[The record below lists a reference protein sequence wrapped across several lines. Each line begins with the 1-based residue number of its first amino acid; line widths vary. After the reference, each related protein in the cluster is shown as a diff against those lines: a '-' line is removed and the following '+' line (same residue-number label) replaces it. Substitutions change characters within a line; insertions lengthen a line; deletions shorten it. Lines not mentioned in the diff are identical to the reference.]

1 MNAQLAQ
8 SATRSDIDAHRAKV
22 SQVLTEANPDYSK
35 HVDVDESF
43 SKTVGS
49 DVVGGKAYWKKCYQ
63 EVIALSCG
71 VPQYFVTFT
80 ANEMGWEDLKFA
92 CDNEPFSK
100 RAVDATRHYNHRWT
114 KSRKSKKSSKIICN

>member
-1 MNAQLAQ
+1 MQAQSANKEALHVSKARLVNAQLAQ

-49 DVVGGKAYWKKCYQ
+49 DVVGGKA
-63 EVIALSCG
+63 
-71 VPQYFVTFT
+71 
-80 ANEMGWEDLKFA
+80 
-92 CDNEPFSK
+92 
-100 RAVDATRHYNHRWT
+100 
-114 KSRKSKKSSKIICN
+114 